1 MLLLTRRITRPL
13 TAMQAAT
20 HSVAEGDLRTELG
33 PTGTQEPDELASDF
47 NSWSGASPSATARP
61 ASS

>member
-20 HSVAEGDLRTELG
+20 HRVAEGDLRTELG
-33 PTGTQEPDELASDF
+33 PTGTQEIDELAPTST
-47 NSWSGASPSATARP
+47 SWCGAWPSATARR